1 MSEERNPYAAPSSPI
16 ESTQSSIESREPKVT
31 ARSVFLYWE
40 KWLRPAYNL
49 ILAGVA
55 CLVIL
60 SFTNKGYP
68 VPRNG
73 RTVFHFISRA
83 IAANL
88 LFTGGPLA
96 DYYISVLLGRRS
108 VLVTGVFFTLGT
120 LFSMLVVP
128 ISVSWFWSTQYP
140 GLRSFD

>member
-1 MSEERNPYAAPSSPI
+1 MIDEPNPYVPPSSVESRQSAI
-16 ESTQSSIESREPKVT
+16 ESTEPKVT
-31 ARSVFLYWE
+31 ARSIFSRWE

-55 CLVIL
+55 CLVVL
-60 SFTNKGYP
+60 NFANMGYP

-88 LFTGGPLA
+88 LFTAGPLA

-108 VLVTGVFFTLGT
+108 VLITGVIFTLGT
-120 LFSMLVVP
+120 VFSVLVVP

-140 GLRSFD
+140 ELESFD

>member
-1 MSEERNPYAAPSSPI
+1 MTEEPNPYAASSSPI
-16 ESTQSSIESREPKVT
+16 ESTQSSIESTGPKVT
-31 ARSVFLYWE
+31 ARSTFLRWE

-60 SFTNKGYP
+60 SFMNMGYP

-73 RTVFHFISRA
+73 RTVFYFISRA

-88 LFTGGPLA
+88 LFTAGPLA
-96 DYYISVLLGRRS
+96 DYYISVLLGRRA
-108 VLVTGVFFTLGT
+108 VLLTGILFTLGT

-128 ISVSWFWSTQYP
+128 VSVSWFWSTQYR
-140 GLRSFD
+140 GLKSFD

>member
-1 MSEERNPYAAPSSPI
+1 M
-16 ESTQSSIESREPKVT
+16 T
-31 ARSVFLYWE
+31 ARSIFLSWE

-60 SFTNKGYP
+60 SFTNMGYP

-73 RTVFHFISRA
+73 RTVYHFISRA

-88 LFTGGPLA
+88 LFTAGPLA

-108 VLVTGVFFTLGT
+108 VLVTGILFTLGT

-140 GLRSFD
+140 ELKSFD

>member
-1 MSEERNPYAAPSSPI
+1 MSGEPNPFAAPSSPI
-16 ESTQSSIESREPKVT
+16 ESSEPKVT
-31 ARSVFLYWE
+31 ARSIFLNWE
-40 KWLRPAYNL
+40 NWLRPAYNL
-49 ILAGVA
+49 ILAAVA

-60 SFTNKGYP
+60 SFTNMGYP

-73 RTVFHFISRA
+73 RAVFHFISRA

-88 LFTGGPLA
+88 LFTAGPLA

-108 VLVTGVFFTLGT
+108 VLVAGILFTLGT

-140 GLRSFD
+140 GFNSFD

>member
-1 MSEERNPYAAPSSPI
+1 MSGEPNPYAAPSSAI
-16 ESTQSSIESREPKVT
+16 ESTRSSIEPAEPKVT
-31 ARSVFLYWE
+31 ARSIFLNWE

-49 ILAGVA
+49 IVAGVA
-55 CLVIL
+55 CSVIL
-60 SFTNKGYP
+60 SFTNMGYP

-88 LFTGGPLA
+88 LFTAGPLA
-96 DYYISVLLGRRS
+96 DYYISVLLGRRYL
-108 VLVTGVFFTLGT
+108 LVTGILFALVTF
-120 LFSMLVVP
+120 FSMLVVP

>member
-1 MSEERNPYAAPSSPI
+1 M
-16 ESTQSSIESREPKVT
+16 T
-31 ARSVFLYWE
+31 ARSIFLSWE

-60 SFTNKGYP
+60 SFTNMGYP

-88 LFTGGPLA
+88 LFTAGPLA

-108 VLVTGVFFTLGT
+108 VLVTGILFTLGT

-128 ISVSWFWSTQYP
+128 ISVSWLWFYAVPRTQILRLTKPKVALSLASLELIAPPSRVYP
-140 GLRSFD
+140 F